1 MSVWRLGLVA
11 GLFGSVPE
19 RLGAEQVEIKAVLFL
34 LASLHTY
41 AHSHTWLAL
50 GVEEAGWHPLP
61 DESSLTHS
69 SITEGPGL
77 SLAGY
82 GGCGRG
88 QPQPG
93 RHLLARGIFLL
104 GIPHGLTLTCRGEVC
119 AGWPGKGNVR

>member
-1 MSVWRLGLVA
+1 MVA
-11 GLFGSVPE
+11 GIFGSVPE
-19 RLGAEQVEIKAVLFL
+19 RLGAEQVEIKAVLCL

-69 SITEGPGL
+69 SITGGPGL

-82 GGCGRG
+82 GGCSRG

-104 GIPHGLTLTCRGEVC
+104 AFLMDLQ
-119 AGWPGKGNVR
+119 